1 MTARDRP
8 ISADPPARERVTTA
22 RLVCERIRPD
32 HATELERLMCDPLVA
47 RTIFVDGLP
56 PDQRTLAAMLAR
68 NIGHWEEHGFG
79 IWMLRD
85 REDGQMVGRG
95 GLQHTIVN
103 SRDEVEVGWAIVPER
118 WGQGLATELAEASVA
133 IAFDDL
139 AQPEIVA
146 FTLPHNLA
154 SRRVMDKSGFTF
166 EAEIVHNGLD
176 HVLYRRRRP
185 G

>member
-1 MTARDRP
+1 MTASEP
-8 ISADPPARERVTTA
+8 ATPPEDRERVSTA
-22 RLVCERIRPD
+22 RLVCERIRPE

-68 NIGHWEEHGFG
+68 NIGHWDEHGFG

-103 SRDEVEVGWAIVPER
+103 GRDEVEVGWAIVPGR
-118 WGQGLATELAEASVA
+118 WGQGLATELATASVTV
-133 IAFDDL
+133 AFEDL
-139 AQPEIVA
+139 GLTEIVA
-146 FTLPHNLA
+146 FTLPHNIA
-154 SRRVMDKSGFTF
+154 SRRVMEKSGFTF
-166 EAEIVHNGLD
+166 DAEIVHNGLH
-176 HVLYRRRRP
+176 HVLYRQGHP